1 MNKVGYPFGTASR
14 AQPDCGSPKILYGGN
29 GMLRL
34 RVILVAA
41 ATVAL
46 VSGALAENLGF
57 RYSMR
62 SDQCLKPGKRGFYK

>member
-1 MNKVGYPFGTASR
+1 
-14 AQPDCGSPKILYGGN
+14 
-29 GMLRL
+29 MLRL

-46 VSGALAENLGF
+46 VSGAFAENLGF